1 VVEDAVATAT
11 TSINVRPLAVPNEH
25 GGWGILLEPLLIGLL
40 VAPSAGG
47 AAIAVAMIATFFVRH
62 PLKFAARDWLQ
73 RKRYPRTRVCEK
85 FVAAYGAIA
94 IGALLFAAWMSD
106 PRSLLPLLLALPLAA
121 LQFAYDARNRGRELT
136 PELCGAIGAGAGGAA
151 CVLAGGGT
159 IAVAGLIW
167 LLAAFRAAPAV
178 LHVRALLRR
187 RKFSASI
194 ITHVLALAIVIA
206 LRLTAPIVAI
216 FTLLLLRAATGPL
229 RASNSR
235 PSVIGIEEVMW
246 GIATVI
252 AIVVGIRI

>member
-1 VVEDAVATAT
+1 MATAT
-11 TSINVRPLAVPNEH
+11 TSISVRPLAVPNEH

-47 AAIAVAMIATFFVRH
+47 AAITVAMIATFFVRH
-62 PLKFAARDWLQ
+62 PLKFAARDWMQ

-85 FVAAYGAIA
+85 LVAAYGAIA
-94 IGALLFAAWMSD
+94 IGGLVFAAWMSA

-121 LQFAYDARNRGRELT
+121 VQFSFDAGNRGRELT

-159 IAVAGLIW
+159 IALAGMVW

-187 RKFSASI
+187 RNFGASI
-194 ITHVLALAIVIA
+194 VTHTLALATTIA

-216 FTLLLLRAATGPL
+216 FALLFLRAVTGPL

-246 GIATVI
+246 GVATVV